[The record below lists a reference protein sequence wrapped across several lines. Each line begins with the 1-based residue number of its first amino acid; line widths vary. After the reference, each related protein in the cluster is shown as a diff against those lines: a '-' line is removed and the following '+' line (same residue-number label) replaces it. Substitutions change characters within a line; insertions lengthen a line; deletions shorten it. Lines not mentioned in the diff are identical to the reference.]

1 MTYPRKWFL
10 KNGVQLCE
18 DWCADCS
25 DLREF
30 EAVEAYPGADYRL
43 LRCLIC
49 RNILP
54 LTTV

>member
-1 MTYPRKWFL
+1 MTYARKWFL
-10 KNGVQLCE
+10 HNGIRVCE
-18 DWCADCS
+18 DWCSDCS
-25 DLREF
+25 ENREF
-30 EAVEAYPGADYRL
+30 EAVEAYHGAGYRL

>member
-10 KNGVQLCE
+10 HLGIQVCE
-18 DWCADCS
+18 DWCPDCS
-25 DLREF
+25 EHREF
-30 EAVEAYPGADYRL
+30 EAVTAYLGAEYWL